1 MANTIDK
8 IKLNSENICFGPE
21 PNFDDET
28 RQILTLYRDGH
39 FVFRGYRYGDKT
51 LTRKKVAKVSPK
63 EIQQLF
69 DEIETIVLDTE
80 YQTNFVTDVG
90 TWRMVIYYQNHQK
103 HFFGSLIS
111 GCGFDK
117 VSKKLR
123 KITKISHLFAFNNN
137 YSRPYNTPLLSPKE

>member
-8 IKLNSENICFGPE
+8 IKLDYENICFGPE
-21 PNFDDET
+21 PEFNDET

-51 LTRKKVAKVSPK
+51 LLRKKVAKVSLK
-63 EIQQLF
+63 EMQQF
-69 DEIETIVLDTE
+69 FNEIETIVLDPE

-90 TWRMVIYYQNHQK
+90 TWRMSIYYQNYQK
-103 HFFGSLIS
+103 HFFGSLIP
-111 GCGFDK
+111 GCGFDQ

-123 KITKISHLFAFNNN
+123 EITKISHLFAF
-137 YSRPYNTPLLSPKE
+137 RRL

>member
-69 DEIETIVLDTE
+69 DEAD
-80 YQTNFVTDVG
+80 
-90 TWRMVIYYQNHQK
+90 
-103 HFFGSLIS
+103 
-111 GCGFDK
+111 C
-117 VSKKLR
+117 KK
-123 KITKISHLFAFNNN
+123 
-137 YSRPYNTPLLSPKE
+137 